1 MARASSYHSLQM
13 HYEKRFGHGLQ
24 FQASYT
30 WAHSI
35 DNASNAN
42 LGPTQNISDFRYFRD
57 S

>member
-1 MARASSYHSLQM
+1 VARASSYHSLQM